1 MTSPGILW
9 TIFFFILVIG
19 PLVFIHE
26 LGHFSVARFFGIRVE
41 AFSIGFGRELI
52 GWEDRKGTRWK
63 IGWLPLGGYVRFAG
77 DMNGASLEDPLW
89 RDLPAEERASIFHAK
104 PLYQRALVVLAG
116 PLANFAAAILILAG
130 FAWAYGEMQRPPVV
144 AQVQSASPAAT
155 AGLRTGDVIRTMQG
169 RTISTFDDIYPIVQD
184 RPGVEMAVE
193 VDRNGERVT
202 LRLTPALV
210 EQTDRFGNIYRVGRI
225 GIAPPT
231 KFDIRTVGPI
241 EALGIGIERSLG
253 ILDRMVT
260 GIWQVISGYRS
271 ISELGGPIKIAQIS
285 GEAAALGWQQFVY
298 LAALISINLGFIN
311 LLPVP
316 MLDGGH
322 LCFYAVEAVQRRP
335 VSPRTMEIAFRSG
348 MYALLMLMM
357 FVTLNDLGLWRL
369 MGMSE

>member
-9 TIFFFILVIG
+9 TILSFILIIG

-26 LGHFSVARFFGIRVE
+26 LGHFAVARFFGIRVE
-41 AFSIGFGRELI
+41 AFSIGFGRDVI
-52 GWEDRKGTRWK
+52 GWEDRQGTRWK

-77 DMNGASLEDPLW
+77 DMNGASLEDPRW
-89 RDLPAEERASIFHAK
+89 RDLPEAARAGIFHAK

-116 PLANFAAAILILAG
+116 PIANFLAAILILAG
-130 FAWAYGEMQRPPVV
+130 FAFAYGEMQRPPVV
-144 AQVQSASPAAT
+144 AQVQAASPAAQ
-155 AGLRTGDVIRTMQG
+155 AGLQAGDIIRTMNG
-169 RTISTFDDIYPIVQD
+169 RSIATFDDIYPIVQD
-184 RPGVEMAVE
+184 RPGVEIAVE
-193 VDRNGERVT
+193 VDRKGQRLN
-202 LRLTPALV
+202 LRLTPAQV
-210 EQTDRFGNIYRVGRI
+210 EQTDRFGNVYRIGRI

-231 KFDIRTVGPI
+231 NSDIREVGPI
-241 EALGIGIERSLG
+241 EALGVGVQRSID

-260 GIWQVISGYRS
+260 GIGQVIMGYRS
-271 ISELGGPIKIAQIS
+271 VSELGGPIKIAQIS

-322 LCFYAVEAVQRRP
+322 LCFYAVEALQRRP
-335 VSPRTMEIAFRSG
+335 VRPRTMEIAFRTG
-348 MYALLMLMM
+348 MFALLALMTL
-357 FVTLNDLGLWRL
+357 VTLNDLGLWRL